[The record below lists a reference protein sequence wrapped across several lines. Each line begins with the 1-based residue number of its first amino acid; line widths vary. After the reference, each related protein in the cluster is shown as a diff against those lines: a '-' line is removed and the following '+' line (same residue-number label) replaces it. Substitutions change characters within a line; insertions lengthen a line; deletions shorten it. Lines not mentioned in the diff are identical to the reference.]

1 MYTFFKEAF
10 MKPVIGI
17 VSCGYINQR
26 QFVPQTYIQAVEKS
40 GGTPILLPCTQN
52 EEAYLCYGRQCDG
65 FLFCGGGDITPLLFG
80 EELMTERG
88 GTDFRTDQF
97 HISLMKYLLTLKLPI
112 LAICRG
118 MQILNI
124 ALGGTIYQDISL
136 RWPVSMNHMQLSEDR
151 SDPCHKITVIKD
163 SILSNILGENEVV
176 NSFHH
181 QCIRIL
187 GTSLKISA
195 VASDGIIEAI
205 ESDQLSFVVG
215 VQWHPECMLNT
226 YSSMQELFFT
236 FIEKS
241 KTAKNL
247 QYISPKPRT
256 Q

>member
-1 MYTFFKEAF
+1 
-10 MKPVIGI
+10 MKPIIGI
-17 VSCGYINQR
+17 VSCGYMKQR
-26 QFVPQTYIQAVEKS
+26 QFVPQTYIHAIEKS
-40 GGTPILLPCTQN
+40 GAIPILLPCTQD
-52 EEAYLCYGRQCDG
+52 EDAYFSYGRQCDG
-65 FLFCGGGDITPLLFG
+65 FLFCGGDDVTPLLFG

-88 GTDFRTDQF
+88 ATDYRTDNF
-97 HISLMKYLLTLKLPI
+97 HITLMKYLLSLKLPI

-118 MQILNI
+118 MQLLNI
-124 ALGGTIYQDISL
+124 CHGGTIYQDISL
-136 RWPVSMNHMQLSEDR
+136 RWPASLNHMQLSEDR

-163 SILSNILGENEVV
+163 SKLSNIFNENEVV

-187 GTSLKISA
+187 GANLNISA

-205 ESDQLSFVVG
+205 ESDQLPFVVG
-215 VQWHPECMLNT
+215 VQWHPECMLNVS
-226 YSSMQELFFT
+226 SSMQKLFYT

-241 KTAKNL
+241 KNAKNL